1 MLLSLVTAVKT
12 LQLEFNFYYLLALYK
27 VFLFPC
33 TNSLNNRYALKY
45 RLTLFYLLHA
55 AVYLFSNQCYATMK
69 FFLLDEGTYNY
80 RMRRLFHK
88 KKNIPVLKLAP

>member
-33 TNSLNNRYALKY
+33 TNSLNDRYALKY

-69 FFLLDEGTYNY
+69 FFYWMKEHIITGYVGY
-80 RMRRLFHK
+80 FIRK
-88 KKNIPVLKLAP
+88 KTFRY